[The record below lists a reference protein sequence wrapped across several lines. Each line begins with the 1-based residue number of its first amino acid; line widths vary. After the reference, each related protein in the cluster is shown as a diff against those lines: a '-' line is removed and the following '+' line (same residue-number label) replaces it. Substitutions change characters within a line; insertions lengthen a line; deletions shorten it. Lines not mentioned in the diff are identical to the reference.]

1 MTIFPPLTTPYSSNE
16 RESMTTKPPS
26 EVEPAPEDSLEKIAH
41 GSVEG
46 IPAADPHELDR
57 LGYSIFLWLKFQR
70 DPLEIAV
77 RTTRARLLISE
88 EEAVERITAKLRSHG
103 IDV

>member
-1 MTIFPPLTTPYSSNE
+1 
-16 RESMTTKPPS
+16 MTTKPPS
-26 EVEPAPEDSLEKIAH
+26 AVEPAPEESLAKIAH

-46 IPAADPHELDR
+46 IPAVDSHELDR
-57 LGYSIFLWLKFQR
+57 LGYSIWLWLKYQR

-88 EEAVERITAKLRSHG
+88 EEAVQRITAALRSHG
-103 IDV
+103 ISI

>member
-1 MTIFPPLTTPYSSNE
+1 MYPYSS
-16 RESMTTKPPS
+16 REYKSMTTKPPS
-26 EVEPAPEDSLEKIAH
+26 EVEPAPEESLARIAH

-46 IPAADPHELDR
+46 IPAADSHDLDR
-57 LGYSIFLWLKFQR
+57 LGYSIFLWLKYQR

-88 EEAVERITAKLRSHG
+88 EEAVERISAKLRSHG
-103 IDV
+103 ISI

>member
-1 MTIFPPLTTPYSSNE
+1 
-16 RESMTTKPPS
+16 MTTKPPS
-26 EVEPAPEDSLEKIAH
+26 QVEPAPEESLEKIAH

-46 IPAADPHELDR
+46 IPAVDAHDLDR
-57 LGYSIFLWLKFQR
+57 LGYSIWLWLKYRR

-88 EEAVERITAKLRSHG
+88 GEAIERITAKLRSQG
-103 IDV
+103 ISI